1 MKWFRISSGILG
13 LLMTVNSAVLAED
26 VLPLSENSWDNPDFV
41 NRFVGSYGFR
51 SETEPTI
58 TSDEADV
65 FQQVATFMSEGNVD
79 AAIAKVKSSVDD
91 DSSAALQFT
100 LGNLYLQ
107 KSEFDQA
114 LRYYEIAYT
123 SFPEFMRAY
132 KNAGLAC
139 IQSGKYEQAAKFLAQ
154 ALELGESDGN
164 TYGLLGFCYLN
175 QGQYSSALDA
185 YRLAHVLKP
194 DNIDWMVGK
203 AQCLM
208 QLGQYKE
215 AVAKFKELLERQ
227 PNRTVFYSSIVNAL
241 LAQGDQDE
249 VSKYLELVR
258 RMDKADARMLSLL
271 GDIYIN
277 KNMNELAVDVYRE
290 ALKKDEGVGPDS
302 YLRIVQAVLYRN
314 LMTEATE
321 LLNGFEAYFNGKKVA
336 RSERLKYLN
345 LKADV
350 ASRMDDRAGAIKI
363 LEEVVSQDPL
373 NGDALLL
380 LAGFHWDEDDYETA
394 DFYYERAQNVD
405 SVRVQAYIDQGRMK
419 VVQKDYAKA
428 VKLLENAQA
437 IKPQSNVGRYL
448 EAVRSALSA
457 SR

>member
-26 VLPLSENSWDNPDFV
+26 ALPLSNNSWDNPEFV
-41 NRFVGSYGFR
+41 KRFLGSYGFR
-51 SETEPTI
+51 TETEPTI
-58 TSDEADV
+58 TSDEGEV
-65 FQQVATFMSEGNVD
+65 FQEVASFMGEGNVD
-79 AAIAKVKSSVDD
+79 AAIAKVKSSINDK
-91 DSSAALQFT
+91 SSAALQFT

-107 KSEFDQA
+107 KSNFEEA
-114 LRYYEIAYT
+114 LKYYEIAYT
-123 SFPEFMRAY
+123 RFPEFMRAY

-139 IQSGKYEQAAKFLAQ
+139 IQSGKYEEAARFIIQAI
-154 ALELGESDGN
+154 ELGESNGN

-194 DNIDWMVGK
+194 DNIDWMIGK

-208 QLGQYKE
+208 QLGQYE
-215 AVAKFKELLERQ
+215 ESVAKFKELLERQ

-241 LAQGDQDE
+241 LAQGDQNE

-258 RMDKADARMLSLL
+258 RMGKADARMLSLL

-277 KNMNELAVDVYRE
+277 KNMNELAVKVYRE
-290 ALKKDEGVGPDS
+290 ALKQGDGVSADS
-302 YLRIVQAVLYRN
+302 YLRIVQALLYRN
-314 LMTEATE
+314 LMEDSQAMLE
-321 LLNGFEAYFNGKKVA
+321 GFDQYYAGKKVS
-336 RSERLKYLN
+336 RTDKLKYLN

-350 ASRMDDRAGAIKI
+350 ASRMDDRAGAIAI
-363 LEEVVSQDPL
+363 LKEVVEQDPL

-380 LAGFHWDEDDYETA
+380 LAGFQWDEEDYETA
-394 DFYYERAQNVD
+394 DFYFERAQNVE
-405 SVRVQAYIDQGRMK
+405 SVRVQAYIDQARMK

-428 VKLLENAQA
+428 VKLLENAQS
-437 IKPQSNVGRYL
+437 IKPQPNVGRYL